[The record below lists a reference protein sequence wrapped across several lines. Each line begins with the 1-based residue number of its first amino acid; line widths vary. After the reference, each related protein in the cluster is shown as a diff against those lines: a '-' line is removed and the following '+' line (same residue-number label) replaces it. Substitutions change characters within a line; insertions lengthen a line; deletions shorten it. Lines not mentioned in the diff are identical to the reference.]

1 MGKSPIFHPS
11 GAKED
16 GQDISR
22 FPGSPGGRVH
32 LVVVAQSHPK
42 PKGQS
47 VAGEDDHG
55 GVAQAEAYP
64 GGFCLC
70 VFWETTDKPLQTYR
84 CLRGKGWE
92 STSGHQTSLAGKS
105 PS

>member
-1 MGKSPIFHPS
+1 MGKSPIFQPS

-64 GGFCLC
+64 GGFCL
-70 VFWETTDKPLQTYR
+70 FSLGKTDKPIDV
-84 CLRGKGWE
+84 
-92 STSGHQTSLAGKS
+92 
-105 PS
+105 